1 MEESRRDSNIVKAVC
16 VLFCSPLL
24 AQYPVRGFDLV
35 HLESF
40 YRFLL
45 KTVSRQVLVY
55 SAALFLR
62 WRISRNCICNLLE
75 GAQVHWLLTR
85 KFRAHSL
92 GKSTVYRFKL
102 EVGIPSE
109 NGMFKFCNPNLIR
122 LPMKSL
128 KIGHI
133 TVFVHDVLTVLLLI
147 YEKRNFTKQT
157 EGSKCCRWSLPSFQ
171 MWFTRTINAVQFNFP
186 QLAGLP
192 QCIFSCWLV
201 GWFLKEMCVLIWFH
215 LWCSWD

>member
-1 MEESRRDSNIVKAVC
+1 MIFTFHISTHGRIEAGFSWGRPNIVKAVC
-16 VLFCSPLL
+16 VFCSPLL
-24 AQYPVRGFDLV
+24 VQYPVMGFDLV

-62 WRISRNCICNLLE
+62 WRISRNCIWNLLE
-75 GAQVHWLLTR
+75 GAQVHWLLTK

-102 EVGIPSE
+102 ESFFEVGIPSE

-147 YEKRNFTKQT
+147 YEKRNFTKKNWRFEMLQMIP
-157 EGSKCCRWSLPSFQ
+157 SL
-171 MWFTRTINAVQFNFP
+171 FP
-186 QLAGLP
+186 DV
-192 QCIFSCWLV
+192 IYS
-201 GWFLKEMCVLIWFH
+201 H
-215 LWCSWD
+215 N